1 MKVWRYRGQRSDFF
15 HAWMWALKWAG
26 SLFLRFFV
34 VLIVTSP
41 DYSLLFLLS
50 SSHLSVNASPRGHD
64 CSVTRTLPPS
74 VSPPPPPL
82 STPPSPPHPRLHL
95 FPELAILMKSPATA
109 RMTSPIRSVHS
120 LSLISRSD
128 WILLTRL
135 SIYITITSS
144 VICASDIGGFT
155 FCSGRH
161 SASCQILNSH
171 DISTPPFSSDPS
183 FQRCPRLLPLLRHRS

>member
-1 MKVWRYRGQRSDFF
+1 MKVLRYRGQRSDLF
-15 HAWMWALKWAG
+15 HAWMWALKWAA
-26 SLFLRFFV
+26 SLFLRFFL

-64 CSVTRTLPPS
+64 CSVTRTLPP
-74 VSPPPPPL
+74 PPPL
-82 STPPSPPHPRLHL
+82 SAPPPPPHPRLHL
-95 FPELAILMKSPATA
+95 FPELVILMKSPATA

-128 WILLTRL
+128 GILLTPL

-144 VICASDIGGFT
+144 VICASNISGFT
-155 FCSGRH
+155 FCSGH
-161 SASCQILNSH
+161 YSDSCQILNSH
-171 DISTPPFSSDPS
+171 DVSTPPFSSDPS
-183 FQRCPRLLPLLRHRS
+183 FQRCPRLVPLLRHWC